1 MNLPELSIKQ
11 HVLAVMLSA
20 VIILFGLVSYNRIGV
35 DEYPEI
41 DFPMISITT
50 TMIGADPD
58 IIDTTIT
65 NVIETSVNSTPGI
78 DHITS
83 RSAPGVSVV
92 IVKLKLSR
100 DVDVAFNEVQ
110 AKVSQAL
117 RDLPKEADPPV
128 VVKMELGAM
137 PVLWL
142 SLSGDRTLQQLN
154 QYARNIVKKRI
165 ESIEGVGE
173 VKLGGERERTI
184 RINLRPEAM
193 AGLGIT
199 IGDVIRAF
207 HNNHLQMPGGYL
219 VGGMSENLIKL
230 NLEFHNVQDIANLII
245 AHRGEAAIRLK
256 QIATVV
262 DGLEDNRKLARYND
276 KPCVSLGIVKITG
289 SNTVAIIDT
298 VKEKLNQKIIPQ
310 LPAGLEIEIA
320 SNDADF
326 IEASVAALKDHI
338 LLGTLFAALV
348 VFAFLTS
355 FRSTLIISMAIPV
368 SLLGAIMVMYFAGFT
383 FNKMT
388 LLALLL
394 LIGVVVDDAI
404 VVLENIFRYREK
416 FPDVPP
422 FKAALAGTNQ
432 VIFPVLA
439 ATFSLACIF
448 APVIFMGGIIG
459 RFFTAFA
466 VVVTVGVLTSL
477 FLSITLTPMLCSRF
491 LSVKP
496 KQGALYTL
504 WESGLQALENFYR
517 KILGLALRFRW
528 TMIILT
534 VIMVW
539 LFMPLAGK
547 IGKSF
552 MPPEDKGHFMIT
564 LKTPLGS
571 SIEYTNDRLTEI
583 EKVLKTHPEILS
595 YLSSIGNDATGQ
607 VSRGEISIRL
617 TPLKERKLKQYEII
631 PILREE
637 LAEIP
642 GVLAFPSPA
651 AFIGGRRGEPLQFSL
666 NGPNLNQ
673 VADLAHQLNR
683 KLATESGMGRID
695 LDLQLDL
702 PQVKLVIDRVR
713 VADLDL
719 SARDVAMVVNA
730 VIGGYDVAKYNDE
743 PGDGERYDIRLKAAS
758 GEFSTPEDLRRIYL
772 RTKNGEL
779 VRLDTVAH
787 FEKELGPAIIA
798 RYDLQYAAE
807 FYATPD
813 IALGSAVKKIMA
825 ASKDL
830 LPLGYN
836 VKMRGRAEEFGKT
849 VHYISFTFIMA
860 IILVY
865 MVLASQFNSFT
876 QPLIIM
882 VAQPLA
888 IVGGIGGLWLF
899 GHGLNVFSMV
909 GLVLLMGL
917 VTKNSILLVDLTNQL
932 RREGKNISEALHEA
946 CPNRLRP
953 VLMTAFTL
961 ILGMLPAALGYGAGA
976 DTNGPLAVAVIG
988 GMLSSTILTLLVVP
1002 AVYSLM
1008 ENSFEQITRWRRNG
1022 FKRTKVKTK

>member
-552 MPPEDKGHFMIT
+552 MPPEDKGHFIIT

-651 AFIGGRRGEPLQFSL
+651 AFVGGRRGEPLQFSL